1 MMEPVRSVRSIAT
14 VAALA
19 IAAGAVASGCSHV
32 APHVQVRTVTHHHA
46 RTVTIAQ
53 DGAHVVVHVG
63 QPVTVALSSTYWVIA
78 ESSDPRVLQA
88 AGPER
93 VLPHPEGCVPGEGC
107 GIASRRFVARSKGL
121 GTVRA
126 TRTSCGEAAA
136 CTGASGRF
144 VVTVVVR

>member
-1 MMEPVRSVRSIAT
+1 M
-14 VAALA
+14 
-19 IAAGAVASGCSHV
+19 
-32 APHVQVRTVTHHHA
+32 
-46 RTVTIAQ
+46 
-53 DGAHVVVHVG
+53 VVHVG